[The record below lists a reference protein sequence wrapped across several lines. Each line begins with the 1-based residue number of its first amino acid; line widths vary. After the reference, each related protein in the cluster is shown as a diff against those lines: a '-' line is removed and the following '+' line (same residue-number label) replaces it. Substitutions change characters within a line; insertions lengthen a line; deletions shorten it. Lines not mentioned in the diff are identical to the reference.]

1 MIGFLFFYFKILY
14 QMTTHISNR
23 VQYIISFIIESL
35 NSEDKDFTTGNLRK
49 AVFLLAIPMILEMCM
64 ESVFAV
70 VDIFFVGKLGSLAT
84 ATVGLTESMLTI
96 IYSLGFGISMATT
109 AMVARRI
116 GEKNNVDAAKAGAQS
131 ILIAVTISLVISIIG
146 VLFAKDLLYLMGATK
161 AIAEYGYTYTAIMLG
176 GNMVIMLLFLLNG
189 IFRGAGNA
197 AIAMKS
203 LWVANICNII
213 LCPILIHFFGIVGA
227 AIATTIGRSVGV
239 LYQLRQ
245 LLKGKGL
252 IQLHAPY
259 FKPQIAII
267 KSLLNV
273 TVTATLQFIIA
284 SASWI
289 AMARIMTSFGNNAIA
304 GYTIAIRL
312 IVFFILPA
320 FGLSNAAATLVGQ
333 NLGANQPERAAQS
346 VWKVAKYNAIYMGF
360 VSLLFLV
367 GAEYFVSF
375 ITHEPLVLKTAVL
388 ALRIIT
394 LGYIFYG
401 IGMVMMNAFNGAG
414 DSKTPTIINFFWFWI
429 FQIPVAYLAAITFNF
444 GEIGIYVSIVVTESM
459 VTLTSMYLFT
469 KGKWKLVKI

>member
-1 MIGFLFFYFKILY
+1 
-14 QMTTHISNR
+14 MTTMNTSFSVRSI
-23 VQYIISFIIESL
+23 VSFIKESL

-70 VDIFFVGKLGSLAT
+70 VDIFFVGKLGALAT

-116 GEKNNVDAAKAGAQS
+116 GEKNTKDAAKAGAQS
-131 ILIAVTISLVISIIG
+131 ILIAIVLSLIISVVGFFFS
-146 VLFAKDLLYLMGATK
+146 KDLLYLMGATK
-161 AIAEYGYTYTAIMLG
+161 EIAEYGYTYTTIMLV
-176 GNMVIMLLFLLNG
+176 GNIVIMLLFLLNG

-213 LCPILIHFFGIVGA
+213 LCPILIHYYGITGA
-227 AIATTIGRSVGV
+227 AVATTIGRGIGV
-239 LYQLRQ
+239 IYQLRQ

-252 IQLHAPY
+252 IQLHLQY
-259 FKPQIAII
+259 FKPQITII

-273 TVTATLQFIIA
+273 TITATMQFIIA

-333 NLGANQPERAAQS
+333 NLGANQPERAAKS

-360 VSLLFLV
+360 VSLLFLF

-375 ITHEPLVLKTAVL
+375 ITHEPLVIKTAVL
-388 ALRIIT
+388 ALRVIT

-414 DSKTPTIINFFWFWI
+414 DSRTPTIINFFWFWI
-429 FQIPVAYLAAITFNF
+429 FQIPVAYFVAIKLNW
-444 GEIGIYVSIVVTESM
+444 GEMGIYLSIVVTETL
-459 VTLTSMYLFT
+459 VTLTSMYLFK